1 MRQIMQRPKT
11 TSPDVLFLSLLGI
24 GFFPYGPGTLASI
37 VTMPLLYLLIK
48 FNVSYYFF
56 IPVFILLSAL
66 AIYFSNQA
74 QKKYIVHD
82 PSWIVID
89 EFLGLM
95 ITYPFISNTNFI
107 HLIIIFILFR
117 FFDIIKIW
125 PASYFDKKVKHGI
138 GIIFDDLVSGLMA
151 VGVYSLFNFLT
162 LQYL

>member
-1 MRQIMQRPKT
+1 MRRPNL
-11 TSPDVLFLSLLGI
+11 TSPSVLFLSLLGI
-24 GFFPYGPGTLASI
+24 GFIPYAPGTLASI
-37 VTMPLLYLLIK
+37 VTMPLLYFLIK

-66 AIYFSNQA
+66 AIYFSQMA
-74 QKKYIVHD
+74 QKKYTVHD

-125 PASYFDKKVKHGI
+125 PASFFDQKVQHGVGVI
-138 GIIFDDLVSGLMA
+138 LDDLISGLMTG
-151 VGVYSLFNFLT
+151 GVYLLFYSLSLPSF
-162 LQYL
+162 